1 MAGALA
7 PGDTIGILGGG
18 QLGRMLATAA
28 AELGLKTHIFAP
40 EADSPAFD
48 VSAVRTIA
56 AYEDEAAL
64 KAFAAAVDVVTYE
77 FENVPAATAELLAA
91 LRPVRPGPAALAAS
105 QDRLTEKDFL
115 TGLGIET
122 APYLPVEDAGALIR
136 AVGKLGRPAI
146 LKTRRFGYDGKGQVM
161 IREGSDLG
169 AVFRSLGGATGHS
182 RRRRALHQG
191 SLGHRRARPR
201 RRFVAYDV
209 TENIHANHILS
220 VSRAPA
226 KIDAEAA
233 GVAIATA
240 QKIADALDYVG
251 VLGVELFVT
260 EEPDAEGRLQQKIRV
275 NEIAPRVHNSGHW
288 TLDGAVCSQFEQHI
302 RAVAGWPLGLAAAPR
317 GSRRDAQLDRRGG
330 ERLRRNPARAGRL
343 PAPLWQG
350 RSPAGPQNGPCDTN
364 PGPGCLIDRASAGQE
379 QATLLSGLQGS
390 RRFSACGP
398 IPESLRS
405 ITAEAKA
412 VGARQGSPRASS
424 GS

>member
-1 MAGALA
+1 MADRLA

-18 QLGRMLATAA
+18 QLGRMLAMAA
-28 AELGLKTHIFAP
+28 ARLGLKTHIFAP

-48 VSAVRTIA
+48 VSATQTRA

-122 APYLPVEDAGALIR
+122 APYLPVEDGGALVR
-136 AVGKLGRPAI
+136 AIGKLGRPAI

-169 AVFRSLGGATGHS
+169 AIFRSLGGALAILEGVVPFIKEVS
-182 RRRRALHQG
+182 VIA
-191 SLGHRRARPR
+191 ARGLDGQ
-201 RRFVAYDV
+201 FVAYDV
-209 TENIHANHILS
+209 TENVHANHILS

-233 GVAIATA
+233 EAAIATA

-251 VLGVELFVT
+251 VLGVEVFVT
-260 EEPDAEGRLQQKIRV
+260 EEQDADGRPSQKIRV

-288 TLDGAVCSQFEQHI
+288 TLDGAICSQFEQHI
-302 RAVAGWPLGLAAAPR
+302 RAVAGWPLGSARRHGAAVEMRNLIGEEANSYAEILREPGACLHLYGKAEAR
-317 GSRRDAQLDRRGG
+317 PGRKMGHVTRILDR
-330 ERLRRNPARAGRL
+330 
-343 PAPLWQG
+343 
-350 RSPAGPQNGPCDTN
+350 D
-364 PGPGCLIDRASAGQE
+364 
-379 QATLLSGLQGS
+379 
-390 RRFSACGP
+390 
-398 IPESLRS
+398 
-405 ITAEAKA
+405 
-412 VGARQGSPRASS
+412 V
-424 GS
+424 